1 MRICL
6 DGDSGSTSRC
16 ARRNATGRETGEDVS
31 LVPRDDHNMTAEGG
45 VTATKT
51 TGFSLVLDE
60 QWRGTAERPSMK
72 MV

>member
-6 DGDSGSTSRC
+6 DGGDGADAAVAAADGGA
-16 ARRNATGRETGEDVS
+16 ARRRGE
-31 LVPRDDHNMTAEGG
+31 E
-45 VTATKT
+45 

-60 QWRGTAERPSMK
+60 QWRGTGSTPSMK

>member
-6 DGDSGSTSRC
+6 DGTDPSPTASGDKSNGGGAEAAVEAADGGT
-16 ARRNATGRETGEDVS
+16 AGRQGGE
-31 LVPRDDHNMTAEGG
+31 G
-45 VTATKT
+45 

-60 QWRGTAERPSMK
+60 QWRGTGSTPSMK